1 MTARSALDLPVGE
14 DWDRWFAEA
23 EHRLARS
30 ADAALESLEALAV
43 AHPAAPASELVVRI
57 DDVHAALHGWGGLAS
72 TVARAHPR
80 ADARRRAGLALP
92 QVAERADRLYLSS
105 ALHRAVVGAIP
116 SATGIERRALE
127 LELVELDRRGA
138 GKSAGDIDVLAD
150 LAREEAALGLAFEQ
164 NLLEDAD
171 VPTPMEALD
180 DLPESLLADL
190 AVVGDTALVPLAPH
204 RLSTVLAHLRDRS
217 LREHLHGLADRRGA
231 ANRGVLTDL
240 VEVRRRRA
248 RLVGRGSS
256 AEEQLVGQMLDHVDE
271 VTAFLDRL
279 SEGIGPSVAEES
291 AHLLHRLRRDVPEA
305 GHVSRA
311 DLIHYDAVDRS
322 RATGPD
328 DPATGPGADEWMDWL
343 LAECARVLDL
353 TWQPCDVASWA
364 PGVRVLDCV
373 DRRGAVVGRAHLDLS
388 PRPGKFERPV
398 HMALQPGGGGRLPEG
413 ALLCSFGSALT
424 SQDQRVLAHEF
435 GHLLHHLRGSGHDL
449 VALNGISPEVDFG
462 EAVADVV
469 ERCFA
474 ELPGGHGRGA
484 AGSHYPALELAR
496 QTHLAALSL
505 HLHTGLDVEQAQYR
519 ARHHSPWPTAVDQA
533 ATFGHLVTMGAT
545 YYTYVWSRALV
556 EHLSEVL
563 FTGATGPES
572 ALARLDSLVLCQG
585 AARSAADLVAELTGA
600 RPDPI
605 ELADS
610 LAGTVSRLSPCPS
623 WSRRLRLMCSTPA
636 STQPTAPNCST
647 CCIHSWSGERSHISV
662 TTEPP
667 ALRRSRP
674 VIAMAKHGMSSSSS
688 STASA
693 TQTA

>member
-1 MTARSALDLPVGE
+1 M
-14 DWDRWFAEA
+14 
-23 EHRLARS
+23 
-30 ADAALESLEALAV
+30 
-43 AHPAAPASELVVRI
+43 
-57 DDVHAALHGWGGLAS
+57 
-72 TVARAHPR
+72 
-80 ADARRRAGLALP
+80 
-92 QVAERADRLYLSS
+92 
-105 ALHRAVVGAIP
+105 
-116 SATGIERRALE
+116 
-127 LELVELDRRGA
+127 ELDRRGA

-248 RLVGRGSS
+248 RLVGSRSS

-311 DLIHYDAVDRS
+311 DLIHDDAVDRS

-398 HMALQPGGGGRLPEG
+398 HMALQPEGVGGCRKAP
-413 ALLCSFGSALT
+413 C
-424 SQDQRVLAHEF
+424 
-435 GHLLHHLRGSGHDL
+435 
-449 VALNGISPEVDFG
+449 
-462 EAVADVV
+462 
-469 ERCFA
+469 C
-474 ELPGGHGRGA
+474 
-484 AGSHYPALELAR
+484 
-496 QTHLAALSL
+496 
-505 HLHTGLDVEQAQYR
+505 
-519 ARHHSPWPTAVDQA
+519 
-533 ATFGHLVTMGAT
+533 
-545 YYTYVWSRALV
+545 
-556 EHLSEVL
+556 
-563 FTGATGPES
+563 
-572 ALARLDSLVLCQG
+572 
-585 AARSAADLVAELTGA
+585 ARSA
-600 RPDPI
+600 
-605 ELADS
+605 
-610 LAGTVSRLSPCPS
+610 
-623 WSRRLRLMCSTPA
+623 RR
-636 STQPTAPNCST
+636 
-647 CCIHSWSGERSHISV
+647 
-662 TTEPP
+662 
-667 ALRRSRP
+667 
-674 VIAMAKHGMSSSSS
+674 
-688 STASA
+688 
-693 TQTA
+693 